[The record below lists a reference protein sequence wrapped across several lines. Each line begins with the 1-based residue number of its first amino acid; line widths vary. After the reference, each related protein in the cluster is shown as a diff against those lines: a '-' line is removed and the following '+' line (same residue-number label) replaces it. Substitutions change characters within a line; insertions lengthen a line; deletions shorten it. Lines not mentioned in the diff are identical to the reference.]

1 MKRFLAV
8 LLTCALLLSCVSLA
22 AADEKKTLTVWI
34 PQYQFGDG
42 ISDQDFWDG
51 VFDPRSS
58 PGAIT
63 TPPSTPACSTMMAPT
78 WCTSPTTMTL

>member
-8 LLTCALLLSCVSLA
+8 LLACALLLSCVSLA

-51 VFDPRSS
+51 VFDPFEEENN
-58 PGAIT
+58 
-63 TPPSTPACSTMMAPT
+63 
-78 WCTSPTTMTL
+78 